1 MGVKRS
7 KYHYITITKSISKI
21 VIPKIV
27 CGLTK
32 KRYKTYKT
40 GFLFSCL
47 GHTPEDLGAPGCPG
61 VKKMNMAVC
70 HIKLTGMESR
80 TECKYNFY
88 PRVKLVTLG

>member
-1 MGVKRS
+1 MRHATVNIFLSNYQGQVGVKRS

-21 VIPKIV
+21 FIPKIV
-27 CGLTK
+27 CGLTN

-61 VKKMNMAVC
+61 VKK
-70 HIKLTGMESR
+70 
-80 TECKYNFY
+80 
-88 PRVKLVTLG
+88 